1 MPKLTLRSIGSW
13 LLMTAMLALFLA
25 ATWHRATGVMTTRI
39 ESVMAGGSMMFGAVT
54 LAWLRLWLANALTR
68 EVAATRL
75 RWASV
80 MDPEAV

>member
-1 MPKLTLRSIGSW
+1 
-13 LLMTAMLALFLA
+13 
-25 ATWHRATGVMTTRI
+25 
-39 ESVMAGGSMMFGAVT
+39 MMFGAVT